1 MKFTTIAI
9 PSLLAAMVTATP
21 TPMEPESR
29 QFQISITFHGENDQ
43 SYSLLVPADRTTV
56 EIDNPLIVHRVTSPG
71 GGFCTFV
78 GVEGESVVI
87 YAEDEKVLAVP
98 QAMSWGSCGN
108 N

>member
-1 MKFTTIAI
+1 
-9 PSLLAAMVTATP
+9 V
-21 TPMEPESR
+21 
-29 QFQISITFHGENDQ
+29 N
-43 SYSLLVPADRTTV
+43 V
-56 EIDNPLIVHRVTSPG
+56 DNPLVVHRVTSPG

>member
-1 MKFTTIAI
+1 MKLAI
-9 PSLLAAMVTATP
+9 LSTLATLSALTSAFNV
-21 TPMEPESR
+21 SVS
-29 QFQISITFHGENDQ
+29 FYGENDVD
-43 SYSLLVPADRTTV
+43 SYSLLVPTDRTSV
-56 EIDNPLIVHRVTSPG
+56 QIDNPLVVHRVTSPG

-87 YAEDEKVLAVP
+87 YAEDEQFLSVP